1 MLFRLYV
8 LDCCVLL
15 LYSVEGINEHCCVKF
30 LFWLKKSFV
39 REAWG
44 KKHQVAKLHSANF
57 QSWLQWKSFSLS
69 SEAKNLM
76 GIEKYLWVRFNQVE
90 ICDKLHNP
98 ILVEVST
105 QKKKWNQIFMC
116 VLQKESKKE
125 DGECVQMTNPISH
138 ERQFLRLHSWNYSQ
152 EKVNFKVWSSPRH
165 RHHTCRT
172 NWCRPGRKK
181 S

>member
-44 KKHQVAKLHSANF
+44 KKHRVAKLHSAKF

-105 QKKKWNQIFMC
+105 QKKNGIKFSC
-116 VLQKESKKE
+116 VYFKKKE
-125 DGECVQMTNPISH
+125 RRRMVSAYKWPIQFHMKGNFSGYTH
-138 ERQFLRLHSWNYSQ
+138 EIIR
-152 EKVNFKVWSSPRH
+152 
-165 RHHTCRT
+165 
-172 NWCRPGRKK
+172 RKK
-181 S
+181 